1 MAEQTQQ
8 IPPNRRMRR
17 MQMKESGVLGA
28 ISKLSY
34 FHPVKKQI
42 RQQNLEN
49 GRKIHQMHVDR
60 HEAAMATFYE
70 ETGTIVDEWHVDDV
84 LNQRPDLTEEQSC
97 EVLAFIAKNFD
108 ANIGINWY
116 VIDSAAEYLFP
127 EEQSV

>member
-17 MQMKESGVLGA
+17 MQIKESGVLGA

-49 GRKIHQMHVDR
+49 GRKIHQMHVDK

-70 ETGTIVDEWHVDDV
+70 ERLQAAKSAWFGQGYVKEEIELLEEACALTTIKDKESYRADKKK
-84 LNQRPDLTEEQSC
+84 
-97 EVLAFIAKNFD
+97 AK
-108 ANIGINWY
+108 ALRKQ
-116 VIDSAAEYLFP
+116 AAEMRATRTK
-127 EEQSV
+127 